1 MAVGQVEQVEQEA
14 RRTIVVAGHVGMVA
28 YGIVHLL
35 IGWLAAQVALGGAA
49 QAGQQK
55 ADQRGAV
62 ETIAAQPLGT
72 VLLIL
77 LVIGLVAFGAWQLF
91 VAAQGYKWVSE
102 TGKRTRK
109 RLGSA
114 ARGTTA
120 VVVAAYA
127 IRLLAGAGSK
137 STEQTQRELT
147 ERLLLLPAGRILVGL
162 IAVAL
167 IVVGISRIRKGLTKK
182 FLENLDMSKL
192 PDPAR
197 RLTTRLGQ
205 VGYPAKGVA
214 IGIIGGLLG
223 LAALRRNPNEAGGLD
238 KALRTLA
245 AQPFGTV
252 MLLAIALGLVAYG
265 VYCFAAARSQR
276 S

>member
-1 MAVGQVEQVEQEA
+1 MAVEQVERDA
-14 RRTIVVAGHVGMVA
+14 RRTIVAAGHVGMVA

-49 QAGQQK
+49 QSGQK

-62 ETIAAQPLGT
+62 ETIAAQPLGV

-77 LVIGLVAFGAWQLF
+77 LVIGLVAFGAWQLY
-91 VAAQGYKWVSE
+91 VAAQGYKWVGD

-114 ARGTTA
+114 ARGATA

-127 IRLLAGAGSK
+127 VRLLAGAGRK
-137 STEQTQRELT
+137 STDQTQREWT
-147 ERLLLLPAGRILVGL
+147 ARLLSLPAGRILLGL
-162 IAVAL
+162 IGVAL
-167 IVVGISRIRKGLTKK
+167 IVIGVSRIRKGLTKK

-192 PDPAR
+192 PDGTR

-205 VGYPAKGVA
+205 AGYPAKGVA
-214 IGIIGGLLG
+214 IGIVGVLLG

-252 MLLAIALGLVAYG
+252 MLVVMALGFVAYG